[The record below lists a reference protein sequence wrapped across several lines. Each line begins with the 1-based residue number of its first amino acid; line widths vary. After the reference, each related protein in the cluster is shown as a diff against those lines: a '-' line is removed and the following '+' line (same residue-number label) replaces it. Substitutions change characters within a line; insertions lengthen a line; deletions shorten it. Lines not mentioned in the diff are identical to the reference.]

1 MGSNVIKVM
10 CRMTR
15 GLAVLK
21 ARAASCDSKPG
32 LERPGMIVALAVEQ
46 REGKLQEGK
55 RKQDGSA
62 SQS

>member
-1 MGSNVIKVM
+1 MGSNVIKVT

-21 ARAASCDSKPG
+21 ARAKGCDRKPG
-32 LERPGMIVALAVEQ
+32 LERPGTIMAVAVEQ
-46 REGKLQEGK
+46 REGKPQEGK
-55 RKQDGSA
+55 RKQDGFA

>member
-1 MGSNVIKVM
+1 M
-10 CRMTR
+10 
-15 GLAVLK
+15 LK
-21 ARAASCDSKPG
+21 ARATSCDSKPG

-55 RKQDGSA
+55 RKQDGFA